1 MTTSQRAALRALLA
15 DRIVPIVRVQGE
27 ARSTPA
33 GQTIVPVRPFADVGH
48 SGEAADLSALLEAA
62 AAVPSLLDRLDTAER
77 LLGEAAESLQYAAD
91 RQRRDDARAEQRG
104 VVDAEEYDGYAVTIR
119 TFLAAK
125 E

>member
-1 MTTSQRAALRALLA
+1 MTTAQRAALRALLA

-77 LLGEAAESLQYAAD
+77 LLGEAVLIAEILMDAAGTKQD
-91 RQRRDDARAEQRG
+91 GKFAAKCDA
-104 VVDAEEYDGYAVTIR
+104 IR